1 MVVDVRSGSGWSV
14 TRLQSAL
21 VMEAFVVPGLPFPMV
36 PSEAGVWSADDEA
49 AAVVATA
56 PAHTDLYIDPG
67 VSSVNVESTLNAPT
81 LIGTPPDGD
90 FQFIARVT
98 VDFTEQY
105 DAGVLL
111 VWIDEQHWAK
121 FCFEF
126 SPAGDP
132 MVVSVV
138 TRTFSDDANAVTID
152 GRTLWMRV
160 ARLDHAYAFHCST
173 DGQRWSLVRVFT
185 LGEALDGHQVGF
197 EAQSPNGEGCTVS
210 FESIRFVSERLVD
223 LRDGS

>member
-1 MVVDVRSGSGWSV
+1 
-14 TRLQSAL
+14 
-21 VMEAFVVPGLPFPMV
+21 
-36 PSEAGVWSADDEA
+36 
-49 AAVVATA
+49 
-56 PAHTDLYIDPG
+56 
-67 VSSVNVESTLNAPT
+67 
-81 LIGTPPDGD
+81 
-90 FQFIARVT
+90 
-98 VDFTEQY
+98 
-105 DAGVLL
+105 
-111 VWIDEQHWAK
+111 
-121 FCFEF
+121 
-126 SPAGDP
+126 
-132 MVVSVV
+132 VSVV

-223 LRDGS
+223 LRDGSVAPDEPPHPASHRARRRTFGSPSCG